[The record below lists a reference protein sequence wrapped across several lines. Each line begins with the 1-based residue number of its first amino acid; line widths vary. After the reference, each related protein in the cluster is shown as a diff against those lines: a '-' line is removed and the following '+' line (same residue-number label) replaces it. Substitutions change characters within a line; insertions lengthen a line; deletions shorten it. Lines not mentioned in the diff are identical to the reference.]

1 MARSKKNKN
10 ITPETT
16 FKVIELFERN
26 PHRFYT
32 FKHICKELGIT
43 AKKYKLELEGILIAL
58 VSQQVIEQ
66 VEEDVYRSAQQV
78 SPLVGTVD
86 FVNPNFAYIVL
97 DDKKD
102 TDEDI
107 WVNAKNLNGA
117 LDGDK
122 VEIHLIHTG
131 RRKLE
136 GRVVRILQKSRREFV
151 GTVDIDKNYAFV
163 IPTDRKMHYDIFIP
177 LADLNGAKDGQR
189 VVVEVTDWKDHTKN
203 PVGRVK
209 KVLGY
214 MGEHETEMHTIM
226 FEFNLPDRF
235 PESVEKEATK
245 ISEKIFKKDLKNRRD
260 FRGIPTFTIDPINAK
275 DFDDA
280 LSIRPLENGCWEVGV
295 HIADVSHYVRP
306 DTELDKEA
314 YQRATSVYLVD
325 RVVPMLPEKLSNV
338 VCSLRPQEDRLTFS
352 AVFVLDAEAQI
363 KEQWFGRTVIHS
375 NRRFTYEEAQAILES
390 GQGDFAQELRILNEL
405 AKKLR
410 KERFDHGA
418 IAFETTEFYFELD
431 PTGKPIQLTPKIRK
445 DAHKLIEEFM
455 LLANKAVATF
465 IYQKKENARPVTM
478 VYRIHEEPEEQKI
491 EDLAKFVHRFGYK
504 LSTKPHEIKRSLN
517 QLSAAVEG
525 KQEQGIIEAQ
535 AVRAMAKAR
544 YTTEPKGHYGLGF
557 DHYTH
562 FTSPIRRYPD
572 LMVHRLL
579 QHYLEGGKSA
589 DRQFYEERCKHCS
602 LIEKRAA
609 DAERASI
616 KYKQVEYMENFL
628 KKVMSGY
635 ISGIT
640 EWGIY
645 VEMDETKCE
654 GLVRYSEMK
663 EDHYIFDEKNYQA
676 VGQKTKKVYRLGD
689 RVHVRVL
696 RTDLQK
702 RTIDLAM
709 LKG

>member
-1 MARSKKNKN
+1 
-10 ITPETT
+10 
-16 FKVIELFERN
+16 
-26 PHRFYT
+26 
-32 FKHICKELGIT
+32 
-43 AKKYKLELEGILIAL
+43 
-58 VSQQVIEQ
+58 
-66 VEEDVYRSAQQV
+66 
-78 SPLVGTVD
+78 
-86 FVNPNFAYIVL
+86 
-97 DDKKD
+97 
-102 TDEDI
+102 
-107 WVNAKNLNGA
+107 
-117 LDGDK
+117 
-122 VEIHLIHTG
+122 
-131 RRKLE
+131 
-136 GRVVRILQKSRREFV
+136 
-151 GTVDIDKNYAFV
+151 
-163 IPTDRKMHYDIFIP
+163 
-177 LADLNGAKDGQR
+177 R

-226 FEFNLPDRF
+226 FEFNLPDCF

-245 ISEKIFKKDLKNRRD
+245 ISERIFKKDLKNRRD

-390 GQGDFAQELRILNEL
+390 GQGDFAHELRVLNTL

-517 QLSAAVEG
+517 QLSASVEG

-562 FTSPIRRYPD
+562 FTS
-572 LMVHRLL
+572 
-579 QHYLEGGKSA
+579 
-589 DRQFYEERCKHCS
+589 
-602 LIEKRAA
+602 
-609 DAERASI
+609 
-616 KYKQVEYMENFL
+616 
-628 KKVMSGY
+628 
-635 ISGIT
+635 
-640 EWGIY
+640 
-645 VEMDETKCE
+645 
-654 GLVRYSEMK
+654 
-663 EDHYIFDEKNYQA
+663 
-676 VGQKTKKVYRLGD
+676 
-689 RVHVRVL
+689 
-696 RTDLQK
+696 
-702 RTIDLAM
+702 
-709 LKG
+709 